1 MTIAQVLSA
10 LQLGLLYG
18 ILALG
23 LYIPFR
29 ILNIADMTVQGT
41 FTMGMIIA
49 AVFAYNDLTFLG
61 ILFAII
67 GGALSGMVT
76 GILHT
81 KFNIPSILSGI
92 LTMTGLY
99 TINLIIAAGKANIS
113 LIGKNTIYSSF
124 NSLFNN
130 EMVTKTLVTL
140 VIVVIVTVAIS
151 VFFHTRTGLTI
162 RATGDNA
169 AMVRHTSINTDNMN
183 IIGLALGNA
192 MAALSGAM
200 ICHYNLFAD
209 VNSGTGILVVA
220 LAAIIIGETLFR
232 RNGVTLGLISTV
244 IGSIIYRFIIAIALK
259 FDVLP
264 SYALNLISTI
274 IVIIALMFPT
284 LKDARDRGKKK
295 RLHKELADYWL
306 NDENNLQTVNP
317 KSANEFRT
325 DAANDLNMIE
335 TMEEAKDD

>member
-10 LQLGLLYG
+10 IQLGLLYG
-18 ILALG
+18 ILAVG

-29 ILNIADMTVQGT
+29 ILDIADMSVQGT

-49 AVFAYNDLTFLG
+49 AVFSYNRMPILG
-61 ILFAII
+61 IVVAVL
-67 GGALSGMVT
+67 GGAVFGIVT

-92 LTMTGLY
+92 LTMTALY
-99 TINLIIAAGKANIS
+99 TVNLLIASGKANIS
-113 LIGKNTIYSSF
+113 LIGKDTIYTIADR
-124 NSLFNN
+124 LINN
-130 EMVTKTLVTL
+130 DQVTRTVVTL
-140 VIVVIVTVAIS
+140 LIVILMTLAIA

-169 AMVRHTSINTDNMN
+169 AMVRHTSINTDNMKM
-183 IIGLALGNA
+183 IGLSLGNA
-192 MAALSGAM
+192 MAALSGAL
-200 ICHYNLFAD
+200 ISQYNLFAD

-220 LAAIIIGETLFR
+220 LAAIIIGETLFK

-244 IGSIIYRFIIAIALK
+244 VGSIIYRFIIAIALK

-274 IVIIALMFPT
+274 IVIIALMLPAIKET
-284 LKDARDRGKKK
+284 RERKTKK
-295 RLHKELADYWL
+295 RLHQELVNKYL
-306 NDENNLQTVNP
+306 NDVNNLSAEVEKRIPGQRTNG
-317 KSANEFRT
+317 KSGGKNE
-325 DAANDLNMIE
+325 
-335 TMEEAKDD
+335 

>member
-10 LQLGLLYG
+10 IQLGLLYG
-18 ILALG
+18 ILAVG

-29 ILNIADMTVQGT
+29 ILDIADMSVQGT

-49 AVFAYNDLTFLG
+49 AVFSYNGMSLLG
-61 ILFAII
+61 IIVAI
-67 GGALSGMVT
+67 LSGAVSGIVT

-92 LTMTGLY
+92 LTMTALY
-99 TINLIIAAGKANIS
+99 TVNLIIASGKANIS
-113 LIGKNTIYSSF
+113 LIGKDTIYTLADRLIS
-124 NSLFNN
+124 N
-130 EMVTKTLVTL
+130 EEATKTIVTL
-140 VIVVIVTVAIS
+140 LITVLMVLAIS

-169 AMVRHTSINTDNMN
+169 AMVRHTSINTDNMKM
-183 IIGLALGNA
+183 IGLGLGNA
-192 MAALSGAM
+192 MAALSGAL
-200 ICHYNLFAD
+200 ISQYNLFAD

-220 LAAIIIGETLFR
+220 LAAIIIGETLFK

-244 IGSIIYRFIIAIALK
+244 VGSIIYRFIIAIALK

-274 IVIIALMFPT
+274 IVIVALMFPT
-284 LKDARDRGKKK
+284 IKETHDRKSKK
-295 RLHKELADYWL
+295 RLHRELANKYL
-306 NDENNLQTVNP
+306 NDNNNSSTETEKRIPGQRLNN
-317 KSANEFRT
+317 KAGGKNE
-325 DAANDLNMIE
+325 
-335 TMEEAKDD
+335 